1 MEKQLR
7 YQGEFFSVA
16 GVLWRVEIVQDADV
30 PYPAVAE
37 LRFPAETPLVFEWA
51 ETDKLEPVQG
61 SAATLEIVSKVN
73 RQYKDLYTVEAGS
86 IRMDAYRDDVLYWSG
101 TLDTEAYEEPFSYEN
116 EYEVKLTFSDF
127 SLLDRMNFSLRGTRS
142 ISALIDNFIAET
154 KINNRGIETVS

>member
-16 GVLWRVEIVQDADV
+16 GVLWRVEIWQDADV

-101 TLDTEAYEEPFSYEN
+101 TLDPEAYE
-116 EYEVKLTFSDF
+116 
-127 SLLDRMNFSLRGTRS
+127 
-142 ISALIDNFIAET
+142 
-154 KINNRGIETVS
+154 